1 MRFGVHAP
9 LLAPALEAA
18 HAIYTCACLRSN
30 RASARSRRA
39 LALAVT
45 ASQRCRSKAGCTTCT
60 CIPRVRGGMRA
71 GTIFKRFD
79 AGKLFT
85 LTCQDVAE
93 RFHLGLSLLFVVVEE
108 MDNAGSGR
116 PNTALLQRCAAIFA
130 AEVAIDVTK
139 HAVVT
144 KFSDVRPGVYRT
156 FLHVRLGIM
165 SSRTSA
171 APLTLHAALAAQCC
185 MSGFYS
191 SGQRKW
197 KSQPPVAALPAS
209 ISSL

>member
-1 MRFGVHAP
+1 MREG
-9 LLAPALEAA
+9 
-18 HAIYTCACLRSN
+18 T
-30 RASARSRRA
+30 
-39 LALAVT
+39 
-45 ASQRCRSKAGCTTCT
+45 
-60 CIPRVRGGMRA
+60 RA

-79 AGKLFT
+79 TGKLFT
-85 LTCQDVAE
+85 LTCQDVTE

-156 FLHVRLGIM
+156 FLHVRFGIIC
-165 SSRTSA
+165 SHTSA
-171 APLTLHAALAAQCC
+171 TLLTLPGGLAAQ
-185 MSGFYS
+185 
-191 SGQRKW
+191 W
-197 KSQPPVAALPAS
+197 N
-209 ISSL
+209 I